1 MPRSTSIQNQ
11 KQYWLDCLNI
21 YFRQYQPE
29 ATLNPTQNPMSSKTS
44 SWPLLLIAFAM
55 VGAGVSYHFTL
66 DARFAALDQKL
77 EQNSIALQQFQI
89 AQESAAS
96 SKNAALDGLNKEVD
110 ALQASLTPLGKATKD
125 QTDCPLAQ
133 IRQQIATL
141 GQLQQAQQGRA
152 RRSSPT
158 TPASWTRSSTTC
170 RCTRRRLPLHRPP
183 ASRAAHGPA
192 ACECDSPGRACS
204 RDRTSTVASSF
215 LRTHASTVDIKPS
228 VTPLTETS
236 SVDLRPAE
244 ITAPRINAVRALPV
258 ALPVDT
264 ALSDNR

>member
-1 MPRSTSIQNQ
+1 MT
-11 KQYWLDCLNI
+11 
-21 YFRQYQPE
+21 
-29 ATLNPTQNPMSSKTS
+29 KTS
-44 SWPLLLIAFAM
+44 SWPLLLIAFAI

-110 ALQASLTPLGKATKD
+110 ALTASVATSGKSSKE
-125 QTDCPLAQ
+125 QTDALAQ

-141 GQLQQAQQGRA
+141 GQLQQAQQDAQKKLADYAGQLDKIKHDVQLHDA
-152 RRSSPT
+152 QASTSPATAPVPPTVPLPASAPAAAPAPAPAPAAKPT
-158 TPASWTRSSTTC
+158 TSLD
-170 RCTRRRLPLHRPP
+170 LPTNHPTIADL
-183 ASRAAHGPA
+183 
-192 ACECDSPGRACS
+192 
-204 RDRTSTVASSF
+204 
-215 LRTHASTVDIKPS
+215 KPS

-244 ITAPRINAVRALPV
+244 ITAPRVNAVRALPV

>member
-1 MPRSTSIQNQ
+1 MT
-11 KQYWLDCLNI
+11 
-21 YFRQYQPE
+21 
-29 ATLNPTQNPMSSKTS
+29 KTS

-125 QTDCPLAQ
+125 QTDALAQ

-141 GQLQQAQQGRA
+141 GQLQQAQQDAQKKLADYAGQLDKIKHDVQLHEA
-152 RRSSPT
+152 QASTAPAPAPVPPT
-158 TPASWTRSSTTC
+158 VPLPASATAPAPAVTHIVSEQ
-170 RCTRRRLPLHRPP
+170 LPQ
-183 ASRAAHGPA
+183 A
-192 ACECDSPGRACS
+192 
-204 RDRTSTVASSF
+204 
-215 LRTHASTVDIKPS
+215 HASTVDIKPS

-244 ITAPRINAVRALPV
+244 ITAPRVNAVRALPV

>member
-1 MPRSTSIQNQ
+1 MTKAST
-11 KQYWLDCLNI
+11 
-21 YFRQYQPE
+21 
-29 ATLNPTQNPMSSKTS
+29 
-44 SWPLLLIAFAM
+44 WPLLLIAFAM

-125 QTDCPLAQ
+125 QTDALAQ
-133 IRQQIATL
+133 VRQQIATL
-141 GQLQQAQQGRA
+141 GQLQQAQQDAQKKLADYAGQLDKIKHEVQLHEA
-152 RRSSPT
+152 QAST
-158 TPASWTRSSTTC
+158 TPAPAPVPPTV
-170 RCTRRRLPLHRPP
+170 PLP
-183 ASRAAHGPA
+183 ASAPASAPAPAPA
-192 ACECDSPGRACS
+192 AKPT
-204 RDRTSTVASSF
+204 TSLDLPTNGPTIADF
-215 LRTHASTVDIKPS
+215 KPP

-236 SVDLRPAE
+236 SVDLRPAD
-244 ITAPRINAVRALPV
+244 ITAPRVNAVRALPV
-258 ALPVDT
+258 ALPVDG

>member
-1 MPRSTSIQNQ
+1 M
-11 KQYWLDCLNI
+11 
-21 YFRQYQPE
+21 
-29 ATLNPTQNPMSSKTS
+29 SKTS
-44 SWPLLLIAFAM
+44 SWPLLLIAFAI

-110 ALQASLTPLGKATKD
+110 ALQASLTPLGKANKD
-125 QTDCPLAQ
+125 QTDALAQ

-141 GQLQQAQQGRA
+141 GQLQQAQQDAQKKLADYAGQLDKIKHDVQLHEA
-152 RRSSPT
+152 QASTAPAPAPVPPT
-158 TPASWTRSSTTC
+158 VPLPAS
-170 RCTRRRLPLHRPP
+170 
-183 ASRAAHGPA
+183 A
-192 ACECDSPGRACS
+192 
-204 RDRTSTVASSF
+204 
-215 LRTHASTVDIKPS
+215 PS
-228 VTPLTETS
+228 VAPLTETS
-236 SVDLRPAE
+236 SVDLRPAD
-244 ITAPRINAVRALPV
+244 ITEPRVNAVRALPV

>member
-1 MPRSTSIQNQ
+1 M
-11 KQYWLDCLNI
+11 
-21 YFRQYQPE
+21 
-29 ATLNPTQNPMSSKTS
+29 SKTS
-44 SWPLLLIAFAM
+44 SWPLLLIAFAI

-110 ALQASLTPLGKATKD
+110 ALAATLAPIGKSTKD
-125 QTDCPLAQ
+125 QTDALAQ
-133 IRQQIATL
+133 IRRQIATL
-141 GQLQQAQQGRA
+141 GQLQQAQQDAQKKLADYAGQLDKIKHDVQLHEA
-152 RRSSPT
+152 QASSTASTTAPVPPTVPLPTSAPTPAPAPAPAVKPT
-158 TPASWTRSSTTC
+158 TSLD
-170 RCTRRRLPLHRPP
+170 LPTNHPTIADL
-183 ASRAAHGPA
+183 
-192 ACECDSPGRACS
+192 
-204 RDRTSTVASSF
+204 
-215 LRTHASTVDIKPS
+215 KPS

-236 SVDLRPAE
+236 SVDLRPAD
-244 ITAPRINAVRALPV
+244 ITAPRDNAVRALPV

>member
-1 MPRSTSIQNQ
+1 MT
-11 KQYWLDCLNI
+11 
-21 YFRQYQPE
+21 
-29 ATLNPTQNPMSSKTS
+29 KTT

-77 EQNSIALQQFQI
+77 EQNSVALQQFQI
-89 AQESAAS
+89 AQDSAAS
-96 SKNAALDGLNKEVD
+96 SKTAALDGLSKEVD
-110 ALQASLTPLGKATKD
+110 ALQASLAPIGKSSKE
-125 QTDCPLAQ
+125 QTDALAQ

-141 GQLQQAQQGRA
+141 GQLQQAQQDAQKKLADYAGQLEKIKHDVQVRVA
-152 RRSSPT
+152 QAST
-158 TPASWTRSSTTC
+158 TPAPAPVPPSV
-170 RCTRRRLPLHRPP
+170 PLP
-183 ASRAAHGPA
+183 ASAPASVPAPAPA
-192 ACECDSPGRACS
+192 ATP
-204 RDRTSTVASSF
+204 TVSAE
-215 LRTHASTVDIKPS
+215 LPTTHASTVDIKPS

>member
-1 MPRSTSIQNQ
+1 MT
-11 KQYWLDCLNI
+11 
-21 YFRQYQPE
+21 
-29 ATLNPTQNPMSSKTS
+29 KTS
-44 SWPLLLIAFAM
+44 SWPLLLIAFAI

-125 QTDCPLAQ
+125 QTDALAQ
-133 IRQQIATL
+133 IRLQIATL
-141 GQLQQAQQGRA
+141 GQLQQAQQDAQKKLADYAGQLDKIKHDVQLHDA
-152 RRSSPT
+152 QASTSPSAAPVPPTVPLPASAPAAAPAPAPAAKPT
-158 TPASWTRSSTTC
+158 TSLD
-170 RCTRRRLPLHRPP
+170 LPTNHPTIADL
-183 ASRAAHGPA
+183 
-192 ACECDSPGRACS
+192 
-204 RDRTSTVASSF
+204 
-215 LRTHASTVDIKPS
+215 KPS

-244 ITAPRINAVRALPV
+244 ITAPRVNAVRALPV